1 MKDIEDKYNSANEN
15 IMEKKEWEKNFVHLK
30 EFVNDKEKQILKERK
45 YIIINFKIKC
55 NFSQEGIKIYI
66 KNQ

>member
-45 YIIINFKIKC
+45 NIIINIKIKC

>member
-30 EFVNDKEKQILKERK
+30 EFVNDKEK
-45 YIIINFKIKC
+45 
-55 NFSQEGIKIYI
+55 
-66 KNQ
+66 